1 MRRSYVKK
9 AAALALALV
18 MALLLP
24 GCGVEGSAWQDTP
37 VVPQKNDSLTVL
49 CLGQQ
54 TKAVSMVQM
63 ALKLYQAMYPEVEV
77 ELIQSGAND
86 TLEMDDE
93 RYRQIAAQ
101 IMAGEGPDV
110 FIVDDAIMDVEK
122 LVRQGVFADMEPFFE
137 ADNFD
142 WEPYNQAVM
151 DGGVWNGKRFIIPL
165 NYSFPVL
172 VTTRSVLEETGID
185 PDACGDIQGFLEENT
200 RYLESEGRTRQ
211 LICGAKP
218 FRSLLDES
226 GLAIADYDARTID
239 LSSPVLKSLLR
250 WNKTIIETDSDWD
263 LSVAGG
269 LTAAAAVRDG
279 AKVWAGSAVV
289 PQTNESLTVFCLGDD
304 AVQKKLQLA
313 LERYRQMYPDV
324 EVELIKPVYDMGNY
338 EMEDE
343 LYQQVAA
350 QIMAGSGP
358 DIFIVDDAI
367 SDVEKL
373 VRQGVFAD
381 MEPYFQADN
390 FDWEPYN
397 QAVMDGGVWNGKRFL
412 IPLTYSFPLL
422 FTSRTAL
429 EETGFD
435 VEACGDYQGFLEE
448 TTRFMEDETQTRQL
462 FRKKIFITDIV
473 EDSGLTIADYD
484 TRTVDLSSPL
494 FKAGNQ
500 WRKTVAERC
509 PYDYNDSYD
518 DAGLYG
524 AAAVRDGDVLWTVT
538 MQPTYG
544 FYTEFSALKT
554 IGEAVMM
561 PVRDIN
567 GGIQAQ
573 IGHPLGVRANSE
585 NLQNAYNYI
594 KILLGFSVQ
603 TSVAWN
609 WNELSVLDDANE
621 YFYEWIAQ
629 GRHHHTLA
637 GDNGFYSKTN
647 PLEALDWPTR
657 EEYERLVGFTRE
669 ITGTYYY
676 PHLRWKGAMYD
687 YVYEGADYD
696 ETLKEA
702 QQYLE
707 RYITE

>member
-1 MRRSYVKK
+1 MKRNV
-9 AAALALALV
+9 LLTLALV
-18 MALLLP
+18 LALLLS
-24 GCGVEGSAWQDTP
+24 GCGEESSVWQETP
-37 VVPQKNDSLTVL
+37 V
-49 CLGQQ
+49 
-54 TKAVSMVQM
+54 A
-63 ALKLYQAMYPEVEV
+63 
-77 ELIQSGAND
+77 
-86 TLEMDDE
+86 
-93 RYRQIAAQ
+93 
-101 IMAGEGPDV
+101 
-110 FIVDDAIMDVEK
+110 
-122 LVRQGVFADMEPFFE
+122 
-137 ADNFD
+137 
-142 WEPYNQAVM
+142 
-151 DGGVWNGKRFIIPL
+151 
-165 NYSFPVL
+165 
-172 VTTRSVLEETGID
+172 
-185 PDACGDIQGFLEENT
+185 
-200 RYLESEGRTRQ
+200 
-211 LICGAKP
+211 
-218 FRSLLDES
+218 
-226 GLAIADYDARTID
+226 
-239 LSSPVLKSLLR
+239 
-250 WNKTIIETDSDWD
+250 
-263 LSVAGG
+263 
-269 LTAAAAVRDG
+269 
-279 AKVWAGSAVV
+279 

-381 MEPYFQADN
+381 MEPFFQADN

-412 IPLTYSFPLL
+412 IPLTYNFPLL

-448 TTRFMEDETQTRQL
+448 TTRFMADETQTRQL

-509 PYDYNDSYD
+509 PHDYNDSYD

-538 MQPTYG
+538 VQPTYG

-621 YFYEWIAQ
+621 YFYEWITQ

-637 GDNGFYSKTN
+637 GDNGFYSTTN

-657 EEYERLVGFTRE
+657 EEYEQLVGFTRE